1 MIPARKKQTSSAHP
15 AHCQARLQTSAEESG
30 NLTKDMSE
38 TRKDMLDSAESVR
51 LKLGTQ
57 TLGRKE
63 MGREGTTKRR
73 SVRSSPSIFG
83 QILIFMER
91 EIKNGT

>member
-63 MGREGTTKRR
+63 MGREGLME
-73 SVRSSPSIFG
+73 G
-83 QILIFMER
+83 QMGHLWHALNVDGNNI
-91 EIKNGT
+91 EIIT